1 MDDLWAHTQ
10 QPQLHEQWDLRFSEI
25 HYLPKEQHQV
35 EQAFMYRTRIGFG
48 LNIAG
53 TGITKAQCNQDTGDR
68 LSALAFKSDQPLSLI
83 HTGHGY
89 WKYYQN
95 NQSIKFLTRYDY
107 KTRFGIVGSWFDAL
121 LFRPLFGYATAWSFD
136 TLRLWLEKQIP
147 PTVSI
152 QRALLHYSCILLL
165 AALWLFTGLVPK
177 LLFPESGEL
186 AIMKSAGMGIL
197 PDGLERPLLYTLGA
211 AEILLGA
218 MVVFKHRSKLLHI
231 AQIALLIILSAPVL
245 YGDPQLLT
253 LPFGPLPLTMAMM
266 GLCLVALMTISDLP
280 SASRCRRTP
289 TNNKP
294 RTTAACSDSSDKE
307 TIHSAAGIEGKVF
320 Q

>member
-1 MDDLWAHTQ
+1 MKRKPIYVEIDIRSEMDELWAHTQ
-10 QPQLHEQWDLRFSEI
+10 QPELHEQWDLRFSEI
-25 HYLPKEQHQV
+25 YYLPKDQDQA
-35 EQAFMYRTRIGFG
+35 EQAFSYRTRIGFG

-53 TGITKAQCNQDTGDR
+53 TGITKAQLNHNTGDR
-68 LSALAFKSDQPLSLI
+68 LSTLAFKSDQPLSLI
-83 HTGHGY
+83 QTGHGY
-89 WKYYQN
+89 WKYCQK
-95 NQSIKFLTRYDY
+95 NQSIRFLTRYDY

-147 PTVSI
+147 PAVSI

-186 AIMKSAGMGIL
+186 EIMKSAGLGFL
-197 PDGLERPLLYTLGA
+197 PEGLERPLLYTLGA
-211 AEILLGA
+211 AEMLLGLTI
-218 MVVFKHRSKLLHI
+218 VFKHRSKLLHI
-231 AQIALLIILSAPVL
+231 AQIALLIVLSVPVL

-253 LPFGPLPLTMAMM
+253 LPFGPLPLTVAMI
-266 GLCLVALMTISDLP
+266 GLCLVAWVTTNDLP
-280 SASRCRRTP
+280 SASRCKRAP
-289 TNNKP
+289 E
-294 RTTAACSDSSDKE
+294 TT
-307 TIHSAAGIEGKVF
+307 HLAAGNEGKVF